1 MASLA
6 IGFSLKTIHAFIFW
20 LFGSFQNLN
29 QLHVMFCQMTCG
41 HKCWQKTLSSF
52 CADACKH
59 PPAPLPRPG
68 AGSLPCGAA
77 LTPYRA
83 ALTPYWE
90 AQTPREAAR
99 PHTRQP
105 GVGRVLPAG
114 IAHSAATSAAKFA
127 RPLSLSIAAGSVLH
141 FGIGCFLFTSVKN
154 SHFS

>member
-29 QLHVMFCQMTCG
+29 QLRVMFCQMTCG

-77 LTPYRA
+77 LTPCRA
-83 ALTPYWE
+83 VLTPYWE
-90 AQTPREAAR
+90 AQTPRKAAR
-99 PHTRQP
+99 SGP
-105 GVGRVLPAG
+105 G
-114 IAHSAATSAAKFA
+114 AARWHCTQCCNISREVCTSAEFEYCCWKHFA
-127 RPLSLSIAAGSVLH
+127 
-141 FGIGCFLFTSVKN
+141 FWNWWFLFTSLKN